1 MTAKLDALF
10 AHLKRPPYID
20 LIFYCG
26 FAATTYIDFAS
37 GDGRKALRR
46 CPDLSRKRD
55 GIVVRALSSLL
66 SVAQMLIPFT
76 PIRSAQDLAGRIRRL
91 ISWRRSA
98 SDDKSGHEIK
108 AFLPRLAP
116 RSIQVV
122 AALAAVENK
131 VDINRLRVAQVKK
144 ISAFESAKFR
154 QFHERPPV
162 HMQETGWFVSYV

>member
-55 GIVVRALSSLL
+55 GIVTRALSFLL
-66 SVAQMLIPFT
+66 YTPF
-76 PIRSAQDLAGRIRRL
+76 AQDLFATPLSMPIVRKDRRI
-91 ISWRRSA
+91 
-98 SDDKSGHEIK
+98 E
-108 AFLPRLAP
+108 
-116 RSIQVV
+116 
-122 AALAAVENK
+122 ALVWC
-131 VDINRLRVAQVKK
+131 R
-144 ISAFESAKFR
+144 
-154 QFHERPPV
+154 
-162 HMQETGWFVSYV
+162 